1 MNTLTIMWILTGL
14 NALMFIVSGL
24 KYRALYKEYVDLLVK
39 IKDLVNAEK
48 RALQKIRENLT
59 RCEE

>member
-14 NALMFIVSGL
+14 NALMFIVSEL
-24 KYRALYKEYVDLLVK
+24 KYRALYKEYVDLLGI

-48 RALQKIRENLT
+48 RALQKLRENLT
-59 RCEE
+59 RGEE